1 MKGVPTCQTG
11 TEVGFIW
18 VRRIDLDAQRLFLE
32 TTTCWTR
39 DAKGKELFINNRR
52 TMPPCTPTAANRLH
66 NGPSPPTYPTFPTAP
81 APNRTIYQFLL
92 ERTND
97 PDTSN
102 STRFANC
109 KTSDGRPTCITG
121 CGSRKITTLLPI
133 YIFFYSFGKSNSNKF
148 ILLIQN

>member
-66 NGPSPPTYPTFPTAP
+66 NGPSPPTYPTFHH
-81 APNRTIYQFLL
+81 RTCTQQD
-92 ERTND
+92 N
-97 PDTSN
+97 
-102 STRFANC
+102 
-109 KTSDGRPTCITG
+109 
-121 CGSRKITTLLPI
+121 LPI
-133 YIFFYSFGKSNSNKF
+133 LIGKDKRSRHVKF
-148 ILLIQN
+148 DAIR